1 MPFPKRPRGEKPTV
15 TIRWQHRQMV
25 QMEQTITRLSRSN
38 DSNERRIDAQ
48 EVELDEAA
56 TREGILIEQVERSAD
71 QCGTLLAIHQ
81 KNKIRLAYLEGYY
94 YAKTTEANCGSGAGN
109 TRALQDGA
117 PAPEEARSETI
128 TGRDGASSGGQ
139 IRGIRPGYSAHSD
152 RRPLAEGKVGGEN
165 GELA

>member
-56 TREGILIEQVERSAD
+56 NREGILIEQVERSAD
-71 QCGTLLAIHQ
+71 QYGALLAAHQ
-81 KNKIRLAYLEGYY
+81 KNSIRLAYLEGYY
-94 YAKTTEANCGSGAGN
+94 AKSTEANRGSGAGN
-109 TRALQDGA
+109 QGDLPDGPQD
-117 PAPEEARSETI
+117 
-128 TGRDGASSGGQ
+128 
-139 IRGIRPGYSAHSD
+139 
-152 RRPLAEGKVGGEN
+152 
-165 GELA
+165 